1 MGRFRNYGNARGART
16 YLSRR
21 DEYSLSDDEKHEAYK
36 RRSSAIQAPVKPM
49 PVPKLV
55 PVQPFWAPTVDYDA
69 MLAASERAPEYKPT
83 AAPPPPRL
91 PWDRPE
97 HRCKRPNGSRRRRST
112 SSPALTTKT
121 RKKAPAK
128 PQACEPTLRAGPLR
142 LFSRPHPG
150 AARQLGQGHLLQYTR
165 LLRQVGAKR
174 LKHQLQTTPHD
185 FLTICALQLV
195 GAQHHGA
202 QALYFP

>member
-83 AAPPPPRL
+83 AAPPPRACRGTGPSTDAS
-91 PWDRPE
+91 DRTD
-97 HRCKRPNGSRRRRST
+97 RAADARPLRRR
-112 SSPALTTKT
+112 
-121 RKKAPAK
+121 
-128 PQACEPTLRAGPLR
+128 
-142 LFSRPHPG
+142 
-150 AARQLGQGHLLQYTR
+150 
-165 LLRQVGAKR
+165 
-174 LKHQLQTTPHD
+174 
-185 FLTICALQLV
+185 
-195 GAQHHGA
+195 
-202 QALYFP
+202 